1 MSSADR
7 FNCLPYRASRDRQR
21 PHARKQREA
30 PHRRLRDQPFPDKPF
45 DDWQVKR
52 ALLDYLKNCP
62 SISLAVPKED
72 VEIARVKDLKKRKRD
87 EPLASD
93 IELTLDP
100 RAYCNSS
107 EAPRNGCSRRGRREP
122 DAIVLEGFLRG
133 GFPSKAIIVDYTY
146 YLPGIWNISVAEDN
160 DFCQYGEEEARLVSG
175 LNCKIVAQFE
185 KFKDFHNALKVLC
198 GCSMQKQGSRLLPDY
213 EASWDKDGFFW
224 GSRSQ
229 NQVKLSELCHRS
241 EAPKC

>member
-1 MSSADR
+1 M
-7 FNCLPYRASRDRQR
+7 PSRICFVGRQR

-62 SISLAVPKED
+62 SISLAVPRED

-146 YLPGIWNISVAEDN
+146 YLPGICKDHDYYLIMRPHGTKMAS
-160 DFCQYGEEEARLVSG
+160 SG
-175 LNCKIVAQFE
+175 ALEVKTKSNFQSCVIEVKPQNAKFLFTALNRPKRFRDPPGIWLDLSQFG
-185 KFKDFHNALKVLC
+185 DYVP
-198 GCSMQKQGSRLLPDY
+198 GS
-213 EASWDKDGFFW
+213 
-224 GSRSQ
+224 
-229 NQVKLSELCHRS
+229 
-241 EAPKC
+241 